1 MVKHKNGHY
10 VPLSEK
16 EQDVVQRMLENED
29 LYVQIVDWGYHP
41 SPKITAGDKRVQI
54 RFPMEFNRPVGL
66 EIPVRY
72 FRLRLKMRNGRTV
85 AEKVESTVYNNQPL
99 YITAGMRI
107 DLVWDLALDSI
118 SEEVQNMILP
128 KIRGKKVS
136 TIKNGKLV
144 KNDSQEK
151 GS

>member
-1 MVKHKNGHY
+1 MAKHQHGHY

-41 SPKITAGDKRVQI
+41 APTITAGDKRVQI

-66 EIPVRY
+66 EIPVRH

-85 AEKVESTVYNNQPL
+85 AETIESTVYNNQPL

-118 SEEVQNMILP
+118 SEDVQDMIIP
-128 KIRGKKVS
+128 KIKGKRVS
-136 TIKNGKLV
+136 TIRNGKVV
-144 KNDSQEK
+144 KENTDKES
-151 GS
+151 S